1 MLKNEIE
8 FLLKETW
15 GFMDPGQ
22 VQIVANVLLRHN
34 FNKSQMMSLFEQ
46 VMLTKKK
53 SVPELADFYKYLPKR
68 KNNDVNLSIF
78 GITFPSGE
86 LLDRFNQAYQKADYE
101 ECVFIVS
108 NNDWGSQQ
116 FYANRLVE
124 QLTGMFKLK
133 LVNKEKYRSHSD
145 SSVFTDYLKRK
156 RQRTK

>member
-1 MLKNEIE
+1 MQKKEIE
-8 FLLKETW
+8 HLLNTTW
-15 GFMDPGQ
+15 GYMDLGQ
-22 VQIVANVLLRHN
+22 VHIIANYLDR
-34 FNKSQMMSLFEQ
+34 FNLTLDRLNNIFEQ
-46 VMLTKKK
+46 VELTKKR
-53 SVPELADFYKYLPKR
+53 STPELKDFIKLLPVK
-68 KNNDVNLSIF
+68 KSNSVDLNIF

-108 NNDWGSQQ
+108 DNDWGSQQ
-116 FYANRLVE
+116 VYANRLVE